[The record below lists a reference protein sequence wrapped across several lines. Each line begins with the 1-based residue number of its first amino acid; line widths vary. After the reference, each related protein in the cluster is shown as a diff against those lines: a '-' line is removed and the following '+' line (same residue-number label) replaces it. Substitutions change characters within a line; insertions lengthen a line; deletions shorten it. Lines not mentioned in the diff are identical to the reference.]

1 MNRIAIPL
9 FAIGWLCI
17 AGGLILGFTNIETM
31 VPETDVLGDT
41 VMVEGASWTI
51 FFSYLFAGIITGCMM
66 FGFAE
71 ILNLLQKGNTIRER
85 IEENRIHERKMREGA

>member
-9 FAIGWLCI
+9 FVIGWLCV
-17 AGGLILGFTNIETM
+17 AGGLILGFTNIEIM
-31 VPETDVLGDT
+31 VPEKDVFGDT
-41 VMVEGASWTI
+41 VMVEGESWTI

-71 ILNLLQKGNTIRER
+71 ILNLLQKANDFKTDEL
-85 IEENRIHERKMREGA
+85 EMREDKKKES